1 LVQRQE
7 TVVGD
12 SPHGDASD
20 RNAAQQPGGGAK
32 SGDGSL
38 LGRVGRDP
46 LFLGIGAIC
55 DTAAR
60 LTGADGAAV
69 AVLVA
74 SRDVRELVYATDAV
88 AQQIDELQFTVGE
101 GPCLDAY
108 VSERPELCARF
119 DDEAFR
125 RWPTFTTGVM
135 DLGVAALFAYP
146 VPGQQRPMG
155 VMELYR
161 RTEGELDEQAQHS
174 ARLCAAALE
183 ETLQSNWAEHLT
195 HSTTEE
201 AAIESAA
208 LSGIAMPPVDPFT
221 RTHVHVAAG
230 MIAVQLAV
238 STAAALERLRAYA
251 FAHSRSIT
259 DVAADVLARRL
270 SFRHVDDDS
279 NVDS

>member
-1 LVQRQE
+1 M
-7 TVVGD
+7 GD

-20 RNAAQQPGGGAK
+20 RTASQRLGRGTKPGD
-32 SGDGSL
+32 DGSL
-38 LGRVGRDP
+38 LGRVGGDP

-108 VSERPELCARF
+108 QSERPELCARL

-125 RWPTFTTGVM
+125 RWPTFTTSVT

-174 ARLCAAALE
+174 ARLCASALE

-201 AAIESAA
+201 AAIEAAA
-208 LSGIAMPPVDPFT
+208 LSGIAIPPVDPFT

-230 MIAVQLAV
+230 MIAVQLTV
-238 STAAALERLRAYA
+238 STAVALERLRAYA
-251 FAHSRSIT
+251 YAYSRSIT
-259 DVAADVLARRL
+259 AVAADVLARRL
-270 SFRHVDDDS
+270 SFRDLDDDS
-279 NVDS
+279 SVDS